1 MASLSDMILKQVVNS
16 ASAVQIP
23 SNIKDQVLGGLAD
36 SFLGSLKKTATVPGG
51 IDIIKNLLTGKA
63 DAATSPVTSLATNL
77 FNTNILS
84 KLNLDKVLKGA
95 LVGLVPV
102 VAGKL
107 GNILKDQDGD
117 GDVDFNDIILALTG
131 KGNASASKTSGGGL
145 LGAATSILG
154 GLLGRKK

>member
-84 KLNLDKVLKGA
+84 PSTFQG
-95 LVGLVPV
+95 
-102 VAGKL
+102 
-107 GNILKDQDGD
+107 
-117 GDVDFNDIILALTG
+117 
-131 KGNASASKTSGGGL
+131 
-145 LGAATSILG
+145 
-154 GLLGRKK
+154 